1 MEGIEKSRIERRSRV
16 VGGMTGN
23 GAQEGELARRG
34 QADPEIGRLWCQAN
48 VRPSLDSDPHIIS
61 HLQSFAASA
70 EADSY
75 ALRETYKSLARG
87 HSLLANGK

>member
-34 QADPEIGRLWCQAN
+34 QADPEIGRLWCQSN
-48 VRPSLDSDPHIIS
+48 VRPRLGPHITS
-61 HLQSFAASA
+61 HLQSFTARV
-70 EADSY
+70 EADSDT
-75 ALRETYKSLARG
+75 LLET
-87 HSLLANGK
+87 

>member
-23 GAQEGELARRG
+23 GAQEGELAWCG

-48 VRPSLDSDPHIIS
+48 VRPRLDPHIIS

-87 HSLLANGK
+87 HSLLANGI